1 MTPQRVGSGLDANG
15 GPVIPVATFLTPDE
29 RLRIDA
35 AGMGVYEACHRES
48 VDQIAKDLQNQR
60 VRAVLLSP
68 NACEQHA
75 LTRIARIVREYPRV
89 PTVAVISQYLPT
101 TAHAVLLLGRC
112 GVRTLVD
119 VRDPRGWQELRN
131 LLARDRVLSL
141 QRLALGVVDVDL
153 AEATTGCRQFFQ
165 AVFEFAPRVTTVRGL
180 SKIVGVVPS
189 TLMSRF
195 FRYELPAPKKYLA
208 MARLVS
214 AAQLFENP
222 GLSVATVSNQLDYS
236 SPQSFGRHVR
246 ILMDMTPTRFRDSFD
261 GEGMLDYYR
270 RELIIPYK
278 AVLKRFDP
286 LVG

>member
-1 MTPQRVGSGLDANG
+1 MSQRSASVQALVSTPR
-15 GPVIPVATFLTPDE
+15 IRVATFLTPDE

-35 AGMGVYEACHRES
+35 AGMGIYETCHRDS
-48 VDQIAKDLQNQR
+48 VDQIARDLQTER

-68 NACEQHA
+68 NACEQRA

-101 TAHAVLLLGRC
+101 TAQAVLLLGRC

-119 VRDPRGWQELRN
+119 VRDAKGWQELRN
-131 LLARDRVLSL
+131 LLTRDKVLGL
-141 QRLALGVVDVDL
+141 QRLALGVIDVDL

-165 AVFEFAPRVTTVRGL
+165 AVFEFAPRVGTVRAL
-180 SKIVGVVPS
+180 AEIVGVLPS

-195 FRYELPAPKKYLA
+195 FRYKLPAPKKYLA
-208 MARLVS
+208 MARLIS

-222 GLSVATVSNQLDYS
+222 GFSVAMVSNQLDYS

-246 ILMDMTPTRFRDSFD
+246 VLMKMTPTAFRDSYD

-270 RELIIPYK
+270 RELIQPYS

-286 LVG
+286 LSG